1 LCRLPGVL
9 SASRRLGCGHR
20 GIDGAGK
27 PLEFAVS
34 EPALGVH
41 EKRTTHAAADL
52 MSQTHSGPESESL
65 RVAQLAARRMWDE
78 DKASQALGMTLADI
92 GPGFAVL
99 SMTVRAD
106 MANGHGMCHGGFM
119 FLLADSAFAF
129 ACNSHNQRA
138 VAAGAEIHFVAP
150 AKVGDVLTAQAT
162 EQHREG
168 RSGFYDVRV
177 TDQNGVLIALFRG
190 RSATI
195 KGFLVEDAGSG
206 SAVEHGRPPDHSAGQ
221 P

>member
-1 LCRLPGVL
+1 M
-9 SASRRLGCGHR
+9 
-20 GIDGAGK
+20 
-27 PLEFAVS
+27 
-34 EPALGVH
+34 
-41 EKRTTHAAADL
+41 ADL
-52 MSQTHSGPESESL
+52 MSQTHSGPDAESL
-65 RVAQLAARRMWDE
+65 RIAQLAARRMWDD
-78 DKASQALGMTLADI
+78 DKASQALGMGLSDI

-119 FLLADSAFAF
+119 FVLADSAFAF

-150 AKVGDVLTAQAT
+150 AKVGDVLTARAT
-162 EQHREG
+162 EQHRAD

-195 KGFLVEDAGSG
+195 KGFLVEDTGTAPAIAQGTAADDPRHQS
-206 SAVEHGRPPDHSAGQ
+206 
-221 P
+221 